1 MRFSLRYRI
10 PEQVNEGTSFF
21 VLSTLE
27 IEVIRFQLSVQKDFL
42 SAGSLLV
49 TDGNDVP

>member
-1 MRFSLRYRI
+1 VRFSLLNRI

-27 IEVIRFQLSVQKDFL
+27 IDVIRFQVSVKRDFL

-49 TDGNDVP
+49 TD

>member
-1 MRFSLRYRI
+1 VRFSLLYRI
-10 PEQVNEGTSFF
+10 PEKVNEGTSFF

-27 IEVIRFQLSVQKDFL
+27 IDVIPFQLSVQKGFL